1 MKNLPIYEFLIDDS
15 LESGVKCISI
25 VPDPAF
31 KSKAILFHKTKPLFV
46 EMASSKPKK
55 RKICGLA
62 LIPNV
67 LIFRQD
73 ETTGENYYGFFS
85 AETIEKI
92 VEKFHDENNNNNV
105 NLNHDA
111 KQNVDAVLIEDYIVD
126 SQARVED
133 LKLKGITHE
142 NIMGSWAVTYKIKNE
157 EVFNSIIENQRLGNP
172 VGLSVEAILDTFLVQ
187 MSLGITKNNMKKE
200 MKKNYKSLMDKI
212 IDIFRKEEL
221 ERALVPELGFEV
233 IYGEVGQ
240 PVQQVTID
248 AEGNETLTPL
258 GPGEFKTDTGII
270 VVDDSSN
277 LVEVR
282 DLPVE
287 EEPEV
292 EVEMPDLMLPAED
305 MPTDTSTGDTTN
317 TEMKDYPWDQCIAD
331 RQAEGYGEEAAN
343 KICGY
348 IKSKNMKSE
357 DLTKEMIDEILK
369 DDCPDCNKKQY
380 SEVEFKGL
388 EIKFD
393 EQTATLSELKV
404 KFEEVQK
411 ENEALKTENN
421 ELKEKMKEPIN
432 EPVLDAPIDKKDWA
446 KMSAFEKAL
455 YKSRQ

>member
-292 EVEMPDLMLPAED
+292 EVEIPDLMLPAED
-305 MPTDTSTGDTTN
+305 MPVEDMPSGDTTN
-317 TEMKDYPWDQCIAD
+317 TEMKEETPNEEKLDETEIKLSDVDIKLNNEIEKFNIL
-331 RQAEGYGEEAAN
+331 QARF
-343 KICGY
+343 
-348 IKSKNMKSE
+348 
-357 DLTKEMIDEILK
+357 DEI
-369 DDCPDCNKKQY
+369 
-380 SEVEFKGL
+380 
-388 EIKFD
+388 
-393 EQTATLSELKV
+393 
-404 KFEEVQK
+404 QK
-411 ENEALKTENN
+411 EVDSLKTENN